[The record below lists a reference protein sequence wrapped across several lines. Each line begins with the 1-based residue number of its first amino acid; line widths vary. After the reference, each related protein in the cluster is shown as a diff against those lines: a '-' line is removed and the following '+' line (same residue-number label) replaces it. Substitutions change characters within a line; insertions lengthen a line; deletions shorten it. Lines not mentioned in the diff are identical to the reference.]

1 MAATLER
8 HYLEIY
14 QNREHWARKPLLY
27 PAKLLPLLNRID
39 SALSRF
45 PSLASRMLVV
55 LEKASQPESESAR

>member
-1 MAATLER
+1 MAATLEQ

-14 QNREHWARKPLLY
+14 QNPEHWARKPLLY

-39 SALSRF
+39 SAPSRF

-55 LEKASQPESESAR
+55 LEKTSPQENEAAR